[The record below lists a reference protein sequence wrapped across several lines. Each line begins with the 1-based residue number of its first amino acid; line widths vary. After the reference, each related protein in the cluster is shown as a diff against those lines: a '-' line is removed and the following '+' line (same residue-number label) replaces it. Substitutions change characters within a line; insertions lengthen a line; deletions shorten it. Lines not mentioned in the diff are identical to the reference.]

1 MKRRDREGNKRGGE
15 REKERERARIMLS
28 PNVLCVEVR
37 QAMRGGRGMERKGL
51 AKGPGPFRRITGLG
65 I

>member
-1 MKRRDREGNKRGGE
+1 MKEKKRDTGREGKRESSYNVIAECSLCRSSTSDEGG
-15 REKERERARIMLS
+15 K
-28 PNVLCVEVR
+28 
-37 QAMRGGRGMERKGL
+37 GGMKRKGL